1 MKRRGGLGWLPE
13 FLSSETS
20 PEQRFWLNCDL
31 SGLVVYDIGAFHGLF
46 TLLFA
51 QTARQVISYEPSA
64 ENYARL
70 AGNVELNR
78 LHHVTLRNVGL
89 GDNRETAT
97 MLSSRLLPGAAHIG
111 AEATGGSKMRSERV
125 SITTLD
131 EDIREMNFPPPG
143 FIKIDVEGAELAVL
157 SGARNTLLASRPQL
171 FLEIHGATLES
182 KQENVAAV
190 VGYLHEMGYQHMR
203 HIESGMEVDT
213 SNSAVAAQ
221 GHLHC
226 A

>member
-1 MKRRGGLGWLPE
+1 
-13 FLSSETS
+13 
-20 PEQRFWLNCDL
+20 
-31 SGLVVYDIGAFHGLF
+31 VVYDVGAFHGLF

-51 QTARQVISYEPSA
+51 QKARQVISYEPSA

-70 AGNVELNR
+70 AGNVVLNR
-78 LHHVTLRNVGL
+78 LHNVTVRNVAL
-89 GDNRETAT
+89 GAKRETVT
-97 MLSSRLLPGAAHIG
+97 MFSSPLLPGAAHIG
-111 AEATGGSKMRSERV
+111 AEAAGSLKMRSERV
-125 SITTLD
+125 SLTTLD

-190 VGYLHEMGYQHMR
+190 VGCLHELGYRKLR
-203 HIESGMEVDT
+203 HIESGAEIGIE
-213 SNSAVAAQ
+213 NSAVAAQ